1 MAKRTIERATKDA
14 DNPYRMISRAAM
26 EDERLSFESRGVLA
40 YILVK
45 PDNWRVHVADLRKA
59 GNVGRDKIYR
69 ILNELIAF
77 GYVVRDVER
86 NKDGTLGDTVYR
98 VNEKP
103 TFVPEPSPEKPEM
116 AEPLPEKPLPVEP
129 LPVEPLPVNTD
140 SNNKEETN
148 KEELITNKE
157 RTSIDPRIDDSE
169 AEKTTK
175 ILSNALQ
182 QAGIVLSEYIFN
194 QYLSLATDYGL
205 HAVLSGLQSA
215 AENNNQHKFK
225 YVAACIRNIA
235 NGTRPAFARKEV
247 TNGANH
253 SRGGTQR
260 PNQPVAPE
268 NYTAPAIQFY
278 TDPDDPY

>member
-45 PDNWRVHVADLRKA
+45 PDIWRVHVADLRKA

-77 GYVVRDVER
+77 GYVVREVER
-86 NKDGTLGDTVYR
+86 KNDGTIGDTIYR

-103 TFVPEPSPEKPEM
+103 TAAIEPPPEKPDT
-116 AEPLPEKPLPVEP
+116 AEPLPEKPDTAEP
-129 LPVEPLPVNTD
+129 DTAEPLPVNTD

-157 RTSIDPRIDDSE
+157 RSSIDPLVDDSE

-175 ILSNALQ
+175 ILSDALQ
-182 QAGIVLSEYIFN
+182 QTGIVLSEYIFN
-194 QYLSLATDYGL
+194 QYLGLATDYGL
-205 HAVLSGLQSA
+205 YAVLSGLQSA

-225 YVAACIRNIA
+225 YVAACIKNIA
-235 NGTRPAFARKEV
+235 SGTRPPFARKEI
-247 TNGANH
+247 TNGASH
-253 SRGGTQR
+253 SRGGAQR
-260 PNQPVAPE
+260 PNHPVAPE

-278 TDPDDPY
+278 TDPNDPY

>member
-59 GNVGRDKIYR
+59 GNVGRDKVYR

-77 GYVVRDVER
+77 GYVVRETER
-86 NKDGTLGDTVYR
+86 KDDGTIGDTIYR

-103 TFVPEPSPEKPEM
+103 TVMIEPSPEKPDT
-116 AEPLPEKPLPVEP
+116 AEPLPEKPDTAEP
-129 LPVEPLPVNTD
+129 DTAEPLPVNTD

-157 RTSIDPRIDDSE
+157 RSSSDGHDDDEE
-169 AEKTTK
+169 ARKTVK

-182 QAGIVLSEYIFN
+182 DAGIGLNKSIVDQYIELVAN
-194 QYLSLATDYGL
+194 YGL

-215 AENNNQHKFK
+215 IENNKQHRFK
-225 YVAACIRNIA
+225 YVATCAENAA
-235 NGTRPAFARKEV
+235 NGTRPVFARKEV